1 MNKKENSHIK
11 STILSLL
18 AISFIVI
25 GYFSIDFN
33 AFYQSLKGEVK
44 YIIQD
49 KNCDLRKE
57 SCKIVIQDDTEFIL
71 SIEPKDFP
79 LMKPLKFSIKSNR
92 SDLENLSLNI
102 YSTTMFMGE
111 FYLDIKNLGNGNYEA
126 TGTLPSCTVEKMS
139 WNADIKIEKSTEA
152 IGARFFFETEI

>member
-44 YIIQD
+44 YIVQD
-49 KNCDLRKE
+49 EICDLRKE
-57 SCKIVIQDDTEFIL
+57 SCKIVIQDGTEFIL

-102 YSTTMFMGE
+102 YSTSMFMGE

-126 TGTLPSCTVEKMS
+126 TGTLPSCTVETME
-139 WNADIKIEKSTEA
+139 WNADIKVEKSTET